1 MIKHKRALLIWAIIY
16 PLVTVLLLLM
26 DVMGLN
32 IHLAVRTLVLTA
44 IVVPMMVYVIV
55 PMVAGLVRETGRD

>member
-1 MIKHKRALLIWAIIY
+1 MIKHKSALVIWAIIY

-44 IVVPMMVYVIV
+44 IVVPMMVYIIV

>member
-1 MIKHKRALLIWAIIY
+1 MIKHKRALVIWAIIY

>member
-1 MIKHKRALLIWAIIY
+1 MIKHKRALVIWAIIY

-32 IHLAVRTLVLTA
+32 THLAVRTLVLTA